1 MKLQR
6 RIQMASRQSPSLPQQ
21 RGIFCPK
28 LIWQSGWKY
37 LGYQLGKLLEKL
49 GIKLI
54 RSLYDESGI
63 QDIKTS
69 QAGSKAVPAAAPAVR
84 YYFSYKTEDKDMD
97 ENKKDNTN
105 VEETKKD
112 YERYCSLC
120 RRPERVAGQ
129 LIEIPGGFHV
139 CPDCMQKKLQAMQG

>member
-1 MKLQR
+1 
-6 RIQMASRQSPSLPQQ
+6 
-21 RGIFCPK
+21 
-28 LIWQSGWKY
+28 
-37 LGYQLGKLLEKL
+37 
-49 GIKLI
+49 
-54 RSLYDESGI
+54 
-63 QDIKTS
+63 
-69 QAGSKAVPAAAPAVR
+69 
-84 YYFSYKTEDKDMD
+84 MD

-139 CPDCMQKKLQAMQG
+139 CPDCMQKSFQAMQGLGFPMARI

>member
-1 MKLQR
+1 
-6 RIQMASRQSPSLPQQ
+6 
-21 RGIFCPK
+21 
-28 LIWQSGWKY
+28 
-37 LGYQLGKLLEKL
+37 
-49 GIKLI
+49 
-54 RSLYDESGI
+54 
-63 QDIKTS
+63 
-69 QAGSKAVPAAAPAVR
+69 
-84 YYFSYKTEDKDMD
+84 MD

-139 CPDCMQKKLQAMQG
+139 CPDCMQKSFHAVQGLGFPIGQNMSMDDLMKLLGNLENAGVSVEVHPSWKTVGEKSQIQLRKSRRMQIQKRQKRSSRKNPVDVSRISA